1 MVRSGVENL
10 WKVGARFPTVA
21 LWIALLASSLGAA
34 QPSQGRT
41 ARRLA
46 APPPPAPNSGVTAQ
60 DRRSGKGAVYTCG
73 ALLWAV
79 TPGCTPCW
87 GLGQQR
93 SGIKSHQQTPQQ
105 GCSAGNFPPW
115 AICSCP
121 SGQGRALARARTH
134 THAATTTT
142 TKTPARTHAHHH
154 QQNPLPS
161 WKSGPGSGE
170 GGGASAGSAS

>member
-1 MVRSGVENL
+1 MPHL
-10 WKVGARFPTVA
+10 WK
-21 LWIALLASSLGAA
+21 
-34 QPSQGRT
+34 QPSRAKAELPGGW
-41 ARRLA
+41 
-46 APPPPAPNSGVTAQ
+46 PPPAPNSGVTAQ

-134 THAATTTT
+134 THTHAATTTT